1 MATKT
6 GNEGLNDFLLQAWN
20 GDGSFT
26 FDRIGRGLNRRI
38 DYVCASV
45 LGGIQPGRL
54 MEYVVGA
61 VHGGANDSGLLQ
73 RFQMLC
79 WPDMPKSWKV
89 VDRTPDMA
97 ARDAAHQVFYRIV
110 ALDEF
115 REAGGVTDVRRFDAD
130 AQARFFVWLEELE
143 TLIRGDTLHPF
154 MQSHLSKFRSL
165 VPALALIFAVADGH
179 NGPVPLSCL
188 ERAIG
193 LSDYLRSHAE
203 RVYACTVQPA
213 TRNAGAL
220 IAKFKSGDVVDG
232 FVARDVYRSG
242 WSLLDKEGTERALT
256 MLCEFDYIAASE
268 QRSADGGRPKLI
280 YRINPK
286 VLPQTG

>member
-1 MATKT
+1 
-6 GNEGLNDFLLQAWN
+6 
-20 GDGSFT
+20 
-26 FDRIGRGLNRRI
+26 
-38 DYVCASV
+38 
-45 LGGIQPGRL
+45 

-73 RFQMLC
+73 RFQMLT
-79 WPDMPKSWKV
+79 WPDMPKAWKR
-89 VDRTPDMA
+89 VDRAPDMA
-97 ARDAAHQVFYRIV
+97 AREAAHQVFHRIV
-110 ALDEF
+110 ALDDF
-115 REAGGVTDVRRFDAD
+115 REEGSESPPRRFDAD
-130 AQARFFVWLEELE
+130 AQERFFVWYEELE
-143 TLIRGDTLHPF
+143 KLVRGDTLHPF

-203 RVYACTVQPA
+203 RVYTCAVQPA
-213 TRNAGAL
+213 TRNARAL
-220 IAKFKSGDVVDG
+220 LVKFKSGDVVDG
-232 FVARDVYRSG
+232 FTARDVYKSG

-256 MLCEFDYIAASE
+256 MLCDFDYIAASE

-286 VLPQTG
+286 LLQIAG